1 MAEEMIGSGPVL
13 TGLGICSG
21 YVESLIA
28 FVGVAVLMLTADQV
42 MSVGSV
48 HALIAQ
54 ETAPA

>member
-1 MAEEMIGSGPVL
+1 MIGSGPVL